1 MRDALI
7 LELTPG
13 EAFYQE
19 STVVLLRGKLLMT
32 GRADTVPLQQ
42 LPGQLL
48 ASVTVQMPTAAQ
60 VHRYTHVALFTVLM
74 PTAAQ
79 LDRQTDEDDRR
90 QRQALV
96 ANWPDIWHLQQLLY

>member
-1 MRDALI
+1 MSAALGEVRHGLRDALI
-7 LELTPG
+7 LELSPG

-48 ASVTVQMPTAAQ
+48 ALV
-60 VHRYTHVALFTVLM
+60 TVLM

-79 LDRQTDEDDRR
+79 LHGQIENKRKQKLSE
-90 QRQALV
+90 ASSS
-96 ANWPDIWHLQQLLY
+96 